1 MPNLRCPSCYYS
13 TTIRKEA
20 IEGVCCGTCGF
31 DLFDFYYSGK
41 SASEAASF
49 IAEKGVELKRK
60 KRKLKGNAEIKT
72 PLRSHI
78 KAFLATLNQERML
91 CRLKKA

>member
-41 SASEAASF
+41 SA
-49 IAEKGVELKRK
+49 AEKGLELKRK